1 MRKKKREKKKS
12 FVSLCVFQLRIQQAH
27 KYLVFSVACVEKSL
41 WNWKENISRWKVS
54 KRVRKKRKKTLSK
67 EINKKNGFEKFFF
80 VLSLYM
86 MKRSANQH
94 HLDSHSY
101 FLFFFYIFKR
111 LKLLTK
117 TRGICKCGGMR
128 MLYIVF
134 FLAFDDENCR
144 KTWFD
149 LCCDGKVSKVWRYI
163 MHKKWDQNVWE
174 FLTCYVNIWSILGF
188 HTAGGE
194 YIV

>member
-1 MRKKKREKKKS
+1 MKSKQKSEK
-12 FVSLCVFQLRIQQAH
+12 
-27 KYLVFSVACVEKSL
+27 E
-41 WNWKENISRWKVS
+41 EE
-54 KRVRKKRKKTLSK
+54 KTLSK

-128 MLYIVF
+128 MLSIVF
-134 FLAFDDENCR
+134 FWHLMMKIVEKLDLISAVMEKFLKFEGTLCIRSGTKMYEN
-144 KTWFD
+144 
-149 LCCDGKVSKVWRYI
+149 S
-163 MHKKWDQNVWE
+163 
-174 FLTCYVNIWSILGF
+174 
-188 HTAGGE
+188 
-194 YIV
+194 